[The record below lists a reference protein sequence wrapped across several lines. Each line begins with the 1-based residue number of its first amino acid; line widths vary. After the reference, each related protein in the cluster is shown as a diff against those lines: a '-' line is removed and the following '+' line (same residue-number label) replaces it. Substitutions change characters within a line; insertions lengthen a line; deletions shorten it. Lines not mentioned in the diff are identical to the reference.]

1 MPDGFSSLPH
11 SLSLMNPGNF
21 NYLYGVNIQNMFL
34 KSQHIFMKP
43 PQTQCLKKKDFAP
56 KIYCLFFFFVGT
68 IMVPIFL
75 VSKIQ
80 NLIAFPPCP

>member
-21 NYLYGVNIQNMFL
+21 KYLYGVNIQNMFL

-43 PQTQCLKKKDFAP
+43 PQTQRLKKMTLPLKSTASSFS
-56 KIYCLFFFFVGT
+56 L
-68 IMVPIFL
+68 L
-75 VSKIQ
+75 VQ
-80 NLIAFPPCP
+80 